1 MPVQTE
7 WPISLTTPLGED
19 VLIPEGFTASEGLSQ
34 MFRVRLEAIAERRDD
49 VAFDKI
55 LGQSVTVEVRGV
67 KRNAARVW
75 NGIVSRISQGGR
87 TTEYTTYELEIVPKL
102 WLLTRRT
109 GSRIFEQKA
118 VPDILKEVLNS
129 LNVSFQLVGTYE
141 KRDYCVQY
149 RETDFNF
156 VSRLMEEEGIFYFF
170 KHSSGSHQMV
180 IADSP
185 ASHPDLPTGSLLF
198 DEVRGGAR
206 KEDRIHRWHKRQE
219 IRSGKVTLRDYSFEL
234 PDKNL
239 EADKTPQ
246 EQVTIGSEQV
256 KLKLGVSDSLEL
268 YDYPGG
274 YAHRFDGVSAG
285 GGDQS
290 SDIQKIFNDNK
301 RTAGIRMQTDTAQ
314 SLIFHGESDC
324 REVVSGHK
332 FDLDEHF
339 SDNAKYVVVSA
350 EHSASHP
357 LETARN
363 GESFTYSNRF
373 QCIPHAIPFR
383 PERTAPVPTVLGT
396 QTALVVGPSG
406 EEIYTDKY
414 GRIKVQFFWDRDGQ
428 KDANSSCWARVAT
441 PWAGKQWGM
450 VYIPRIGQEVI
461 VDFLEGNPDQPIVI
475 GSTYNSD
482 QMPPYTLPANKT
494 QSGVK
499 SRSSKGGGTD
509 NFNEI
514 RFEDDKGKEQ
524 IVVHAEKD
532 MLTEVEHDE
541 TRKVGNDRNTT
552 IHNNETLIVEQGDQT
567 LTINTGNQT
576 NTIKTGNQ
584 STKLEMGNQSTKL
597 DMGNQTTKLD
607 LGASSTEAMQ
617 QIVLKVGQ
625 SSITVDQMGV
635 TIKGMMISIQGQIQ
649 VEVKGLMTQVT
660 ADAML
665 TAKGGIVMIN

>member
-34 MFRVRLEAIAERRDD
+34 MFNLRLDAVSERPED
-49 VAFDKI
+49 VVFDKI

-75 NGIVSRISQGGR
+75 SGIVSRISQGGR
-87 TTEYTTYELEIVPKL
+87 TTEHTTYHLEIVPKL
-102 WLLTRRT
+102 WLLTRET
-109 GSRIFEQKA
+109 GSRIFQQKA
-118 VPDILKEVLNS
+118 VPDILKEVLSS

-149 RETDFNF
+149 RESDFNF

-170 KHSSGSHQMV
+170 KHASGSHQMV

-185 ASHPDLPTGSLLF
+185 ASHPDLPGDGNLLY
-198 DEVRGGAR
+198 DDVRGGAR

-246 EQVTIGSEQV
+246 EQVTIGKEQV

-290 SDIQKIFNDNK
+290 SNIQKIFEDNK

-324 REVVSGHK
+324 RELVSGHK

-339 SDNAKYVVVSA
+339 SDNAKYVLVSA

-357 LETARN
+357 LGTERN

-414 GRIKVQFFWDRDGQ
+414 GRIKVQFPWDRGGQ

-450 VYIPRIGQEVI
+450 VHIPRIGQEVL

-475 GSTYNSD
+475 GSTYNAD

-552 IHNNETLIVEQGDQT
+552 IHNNETLIVEQGDQS
-567 LTINTGNQT
+567 LTIKMGNQSNSIKQGNQT
-576 NTIKTGNQ
+576 TSID
-584 STKLEMGNQSTKL
+584 MGNQSTKL
-597 DMGNQTTKLD
+597 A
-607 LGASSTEAMQ
+607 LGKSEHEAMQ
-617 QIVLKVGQ
+617 SIELKVGQ
-625 SSITVDQMGV
+625 SSVKLDQTGV
-635 TIKGMMISIQGQIQ
+635 TIKGMMIKIEGEIQ
-649 VEVKGLMTQVT
+649 VEVKSVMTQVNG
-660 ADAML
+660 DAML
-665 TAKGGIVMIN
+665 IAKGGIVMIN